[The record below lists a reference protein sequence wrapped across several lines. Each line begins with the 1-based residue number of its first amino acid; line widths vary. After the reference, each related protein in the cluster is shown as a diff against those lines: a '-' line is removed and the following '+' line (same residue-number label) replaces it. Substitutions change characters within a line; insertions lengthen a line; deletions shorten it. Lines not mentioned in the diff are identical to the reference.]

1 MTIDKDQQLL
11 NLLKRNARTSV
22 SELARTM
29 GVSRTTVQQRIQ
41 RLEARQIIDGYT
53 VRMGIAAQRSRIQA
67 HTNIVIEPNA
77 NKTIVDT
84 LEKIPVIETL
94 YTVSGKIDLIAIINV
109 SSASELDQQ
118 LDRIS
123 AIPGIKSTETA
134 IVLTT
139 KFDRR

>member
-1 MTIDKDQQLL
+1 MLIDKDQQLL
-11 NLLKRNARTSV
+11 TLLKRNARTSV

-41 RLEARQIIDGYT
+41 RLEAKQIIDGYT
-53 VRMGIAAQRSRIQA
+53 VRMGIAAHRSRIQA

-77 NKTIVDT
+77 SKAIVDT

-123 AIPGIKSTETA
+123 VIPGIKSTETA

>member
-1 MTIDKDQQLL
+1 MIIDKDQQLL
-11 NLLKRNARTSV
+11 TLLKRNARTSV

-41 RLEARQIIDGYT
+41 RLEAKQIIDGYT
-53 VRMGIAAQRSRIQA
+53 VRMGIAAQKSRIQA

-77 NKTIVDT
+77 SKTIVDI
-84 LEKIPVIETL
+84 LEKIAVIETL

-123 AIPGIKSTETA
+123 VIPGIKSTETA